1 MLGAASVAAPVSA
14 QSTAPTSAGSISGS
28 IVQQDEA
35 AATRAD
41 KELPNAPSVQLSLA
55 DEKLSRDPGS
65 SFSLT
70 LSTAPAP
77 GVARELATSGSLKL
91 SLDDAI
97 ALGLERNVHLKYDR
111 ANQKAVRG
119 YVGSLVEAL
128 IPNLHVTGSTYAQQ
142 INLAAMGFKPS
153 EIANFGLNPADFPT
167 IVHVNV
173 TQAQIS
179 ASQTLFNLTDLELL
193 KASKNEVRVI
203 DLQALNT
210 EGDVVQAVATQYLRV
225 LADQANLTN
234 TRAEEMDAK
243 STFDQATQKLNAGVG
258 IRLDA
263 LRGQVEYQQRQQ
275 QVAAAEGTLLKDIIQ
290 LNRIMGIPADQELEL
305 TDAVP
310 YNELDNLDLDRA
322 KDTAFRHRKDY
333 LGIEEQ
339 LLLASR
345 ELRAV
350 KYQRLPT
357 LAFGGYYGVIGQT
370 TGSYHGDFVAQGT
383 LEFPIFHEATQR
395 GQQQSIDSQLIGLRQ
410 REQDLRVAIDG
421 QIRTAMLDVTASK
434 ELVSVARSNVGLAQQ
449 ELSDERDRFKAGV
462 DDNLPVV
469 DAEAT
474 LAGANSQLVQALY
487 QYNVAKLMLARNTG
501 VVETRYRAYLGTN

>member
-1 MLGAASVAAPVSA
+1 MLATAGAAVPAMA
-14 QSTAPTSAGSISGS
+14 QSGSSSSTGS

-35 AATRAD
+35 AAARAD
-41 KELPNAPSVQLSLA
+41 KNLPNDPSVQLSMA

-65 SFSLT
+65 KFSLK
-70 LSTAPAP
+70 LSTTPAP
-77 GVARELATSGSLKL
+77 GVAIEQAASGPVRL
-91 SLDDAI
+91 SIDDAI

-111 ANQKAVRG
+111 ANQMAVRG

-128 IPNLHVTGSTYAQQ
+128 IPNLRVTGSTAAQQ
-142 INLAAMGFKPS
+142 INLAALGFKPS
-153 EIANFGLNPADFPT
+153 EIASFGLNPADFPT

-225 LADQANLTN
+225 LSDQANLAN
-234 TRAEEMDAK
+234 TQAEEADAK

-290 LNRIMGIPADQELEL
+290 LNRIMGLPADQEIQL
-305 TDAVP
+305 TDVVP
-310 YNELDNLDLDRA
+310 YNELDNMDLDRA

-339 LLLASR
+339 MQLATR

-383 LEFPIFHEATQR
+383 LEFPIFHEAAQR
-395 GQQQSIDSQLIGLRQ
+395 GQQQSIDSQMIGLRQ
-410 REQDLRVAIDG
+410 REQDLRVAIDA

-434 ELVSVARSNVGLAQQ
+434 QLVAVARSNVTLAEQ

-487 QYNVAKLMLARNTG
+487 QYNVAKLTLARNTG
-501 VVETRYRAYLGTN
+501 VVETRYRNYLGTN

>member
-1 MLGAASVAAPVSA
+1 VLVAACATASSVAQTGV
-14 QSTAPTSAGSISGS
+14 SGS

-35 AATRAD
+35 AAARAD
-41 KELPNAPSVQLSLA
+41 KNLPDAPSTQLSLQ
-55 DEKLSRDPGS
+55 DEKLARDPGS
-65 SFSLT
+65 KFTLT
-70 LSTAPAP
+70 LSTTPGP
-77 GVARELATSGSLKL
+77 GVPIELPTSGPLKL

-119 YVGSLVEAL
+119 YVGNLRQAL
-128 IPNLHVTGSTYAQQ
+128 IPNLHVAGSSSAQQ

-173 TQAQIS
+173 TQAQFS
-179 ASQTLFNLTDLELL
+179 ASQTLFNLTDLELWR
-193 KASKNEVRVI
+193 ASKNEIRVM
-203 DLQALNT
+203 DLQTLNT

-225 LADQANLTN
+225 LADEANLTN
-234 TRAEEMDAK
+234 TQAEEVDAK
-243 STFDQATQKLNAGVG
+243 TTFDQASQKLQAGVG

-275 QVAAAEGTLLKDIIQ
+275 QVAAAEGTLLKDLIQ
-290 LNRIMGIPADQELEL
+290 LNRIMGLPAGQELQL
-305 TDAVP
+305 TDVVP
-310 YNELDNLDLDRA
+310 YSDLDNMDLDRA

-333 LGIEEQ
+333 LGLEEQ
-339 LLLASR
+339 LVLASR

-357 LAFGGYYGVIGQT
+357 LAFSGFYGVIGQT

-395 GQQQSIDSQLIGLRQ
+395 GQEQSIDSQLIGLRQ

-421 QIRTAMLDVTASK
+421 QIRSSMLDVTASK
-434 ELVSVARSNVGLAQQ
+434 ELVSVARSNVTLAEQ

-474 LAGANSQLVQALY
+474 LAGANSQLVQAMY
-487 QYNVAKLMLARNTG
+487 QYNVAKLMLARNSG
-501 VVETRYRAYLGTN
+501 VVETRYRNYLGTN